1 MESKPKPRSLD
12 DLIDPKRVS
21 IEVKTL
27 ELAPEREA
35 RLRREEEDAAHDRAR
50 KKAGE
55 DHERRKDFLLFV
67 FSLAVVAVA
76 TLSSVVALFRS
87 QTSPPGLPPSCP

>member
-35 RLRREEEDAAHDRAR
+35 RLRREEEDAAHDPPRLGIDPAAHPGR
-50 KKAGE
+50 MNISSTSV
-55 DHERRKDFLLFV
+55 DNNISISSR
-67 FSLAVVAVA
+67 VV
-76 TLSSVVALFRS
+76 RS
-87 QTSPPGLPPSCP
+87 EIDPTTTGTTAP